1 MYSRGLLAF
10 VGCAMKMKDIRLGW
24 SVLKSSPS
32 PVSSISDVNNN
43 KKIKASNEKIVAGF
57 LSI

>member
-1 MYSRGLLAF
+1 
-10 VGCAMKMKDIRLGW
+10 MKMKDIRLGW